1 MSNNAT
7 ATATAGAFG
16 TGAVLG
22 KIDLFRG
29 ISARELARLEKLARP
44 RSYEP
49 GQIIMEEG
57 SSGVAL
63 FVIRSGKVR
72 VTQRTAE
79 EGQKEIRTIGQGG
92 SFGEMALFNN
102 RPRSATITAVEPTEC
117 LALHQFDF
125 LDELR
130 KSPEIAIRL
139 LDTISQR
146 LVDAER
152 R

>member
-1 MSNNAT
+1 MTNSAVAT
-7 ATATAGAFG
+7 TNGAIG
-16 TGAVLG
+16 RGAVLG
-22 KIDLFRG
+22 NIDLFRG
-29 ISARELARLEKLARP
+29 ISERELARLEKRARP

-57 SSGVAL
+57 SSGIAL
-63 FVIRSGKVR
+63 FVIRSGSVR
-72 VTQRTAE
+72 VTQKGASGE
-79 EGQKEIRTIGQGG
+79 VKEIRTIGPGG

-117 LALHQFDF
+117 LALHQLDF

-130 KSPEIAIRL
+130 KSPEIAVRL

-146 LVDAER
+146 LIDPER

>member
-1 MSNNAT
+1 MSNSAT
-7 ATATAGAFG
+7 IDG
-16 TGAVLG
+16 TIGSGAVLG

-29 ISARELARLEKLARP
+29 ISDRELARLEKLARP

-49 GQIIMEEG
+49 GQIIVEEG

-72 VTQRTAE
+72 VTQRTPD
-79 EGQKEIRTIGQGG
+79 GQQREIRTIGAGG

-102 RPRSATITAVEPTEC
+102 RPRSATITAVEQTEC